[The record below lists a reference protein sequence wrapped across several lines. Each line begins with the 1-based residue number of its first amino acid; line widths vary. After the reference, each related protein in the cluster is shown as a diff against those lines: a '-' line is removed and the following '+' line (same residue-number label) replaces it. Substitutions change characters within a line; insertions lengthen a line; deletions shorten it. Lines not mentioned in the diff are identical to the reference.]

1 MTPHAPAER
10 SPVREALVVWGG
22 LMAALALAKATLG
35 LLPFGG
41 QLVGVLAVALFL
53 WLPGEAARR
62 ARRPEGPDPLTL
74 DAWPRDALFAALVM
88 LVVFPPFALLFR
100 WFLGVLDTLPRDV
113 AGMLAPYGLSRSFT
127 WRAPPKL
134 VDLVGGNI
142 AVAIGEEYFYRGY
155 IQERLSTAWPAARR
169 LLGVPFGRAALI
181 QTALFAAGHLLTPQP
196 FRLSTF
202 FPGLLFTWM
211 ALRCGRVLPGVIVH
225 AASNVFIATL
235 EASAFGR

>member
-1 MTPHAPAER
+1 MTLNPTAPR
-10 SPVREALVVWGG
+10 SPAREALVVWGG
-22 LMAALALAKATLG
+22 LMVGLGLAKATLG
-35 LLPFGG
+35 LMPFGG

-62 ARRPEGPDPLTL
+62 AGRPEGPDPLTL
-74 DAWPRDALFAALVM
+74 EAWPRDALFAAAVM
-88 LVVFPPFALLFR
+88 LVVFPPFVLLFR
-100 WFLGVLDTLPRDV
+100 WFLGLLDTLPRDV
-113 AGMLAPYGLSRSFT
+113 AGVLAPYGISRSFS
-127 WRAPPKL
+127 WRLPPKL

-155 IQERLSTAWPAARR
+155 LQERFSAAWPAARR
-169 LLGVPFGRAALI
+169 VLGVPFGKAALV

-211 ALRCGRVLPGVIVH
+211 ALRSGRVLPGIIVH